1 MLCRYALIDWRLWD
15 GGVVWLKQK
24 GATPLPLQE
33 LLLDAE
39 KVKPAVLLPVG
50 IGKGIQPVKLH
61 TKTPC

>member
-1 MLCRYALIDWRLWD
+1 LWD
-15 GGVVWLKQK
+15 GGVVWPKQK

-39 KVKPAVLLPVG
+39 KVKPAVLQPVG

-61 TKTPC
+61 TKTPS